1 MLSRNRLI
9 AILLPILFNFPSLAQ
24 SSEMVQVG
32 PPPIR
37 RADPPAPSA
46 SAQELEGLG
55 DQFRSDKNFLDAI
68 DYYAAA
74 ARKAPSASL
83 LNKMGI
89 CNLLLQRYREARKDF
104 NKAIKVDAAH
114 ADAYNN
120 LGVVYY
126 EERDYGRAI
135 KNYQKA
141 VSLNGEAASYHS
153 NLGAAYFSKKQFDK
167 ASASYSKALELDP
180 DVFERISRAG

>member
-9 AILLPILFNFPSLAQ
+9 AILLFLLLPNLPSLAQ
-24 SSEMVQVG
+24 NSEMVQVA

-37 RADPPAPSA
+37 RAEPPAPTA

-68 DYYAAA
+68 DYYEAA
-74 ARKAPSASL
+74 ARKTPAASL
-83 LNKMGI
+83 YNKMGI
-89 CNLLLQRYREARKDF
+89 CNLLLQRYRDAKRDF
-104 NKAIKVDAAH
+104 GKAIKIDSSH
-114 ADAYNN
+114 ADAFNN

-126 EERDYGRAI
+126 EQRDYGRAI

-141 VSLNGEAASYHS
+141 VAIRDDAASYYS
-153 NLGAAYFSKKQFDK
+153 NLGAAYFSKRQFDK
-167 ASASYSKALELDP
+167 ASASYSKALEL
-180 DVFERISRAG
+180 